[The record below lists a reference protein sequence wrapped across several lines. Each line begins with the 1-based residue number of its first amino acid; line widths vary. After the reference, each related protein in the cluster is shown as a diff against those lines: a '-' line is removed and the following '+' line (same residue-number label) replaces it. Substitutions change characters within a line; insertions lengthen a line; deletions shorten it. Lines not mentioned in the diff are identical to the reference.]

1 LILLFFALVGCRMH
15 CTTFEDFSDEWWE
28 VQSDVLNVDEC
39 YRFTSDGDLVLKNAN
54 STWVAGSWDIG
65 DSGTCV
71 DTIVSDN
78 YTITLQEKVDSC
90 WNLDYNS
97 EYTLKVCPCSL

>member
-1 LILLFFALVGCRMH
+1 MH

-28 VQSDVLNVDEC
+28 VQSDALNIDEC
-39 YRFTSDGDLVLKNAN
+39 YRFTSQGDLVLKNEN